1 MLILSRKVGE
11 KIVIG
16 DNIEVVVSE
25 IKGGQVRIGISAPKS
40 VSVDREEIHIKKQ
53 SCE

>member
-11 KIVIG
+11 KIIIG
-16 DNIEVVVSE
+16 DSIEVVVSE

-40 VSVDREEIHIKKQ
+40 IAVDREEIRDRKA
-53 SCE
+53 SE